1 MALLGAAA
9 IARPTRAQSTGRV
22 VVVGGGFAGATCAR
36 ELRRGGI
43 DVTLVEPQIS
53 TPPAQ

>member
-9 IARPTRAQSTGRV
+9 IARPARAQSPGRV

-36 ELRRGGI
+36 ELRRAGV
-43 DVTLVEPQIS
+43 DVTLVEPQ
-53 TPPAQ
+53 TVYTA